1 MEAFWEMLK
10 SEMYYLR
17 KFNTYTELEFAVIE
31 QIDYYNNHRV
41 PEAIKMRN
49 SDRIQALSV
58 RFSRI
63 E

>member
-31 QIDYYNNHRV
+31 
-41 PEAIKMRN
+41 
-49 SDRIQALSV
+49 
-58 RFSRI
+58 
-63 E
+63 